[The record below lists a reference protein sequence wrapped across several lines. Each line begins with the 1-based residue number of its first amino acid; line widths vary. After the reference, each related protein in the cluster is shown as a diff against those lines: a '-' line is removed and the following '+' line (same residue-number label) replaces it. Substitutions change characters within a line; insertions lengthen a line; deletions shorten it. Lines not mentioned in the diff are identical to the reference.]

1 LTDHLHKHNL
11 TQVSFVF
18 AKPSVAAI
26 VITDGGLRVGDTIHF
41 KGHTTDF
48 TQRVDSMQIDNQS
61 VDEAGVGDDVGIKTP
76 DRVRPGD
83 VAYKVS
89 EGA

>member
-1 LTDHLHKHNL
+1 MPESKIGE
-11 TQVSFVF
+11 VVKFF
-18 AKPSVAAI
+18 AKPGVAAL
-26 VITDGGLRVGDTIHF
+26 VVTDGNLRVGDNIRF

-48 TQRVDSMQIDNQS
+48 TQRVDSMQIDNQP
-61 VDEAGVGDDVGIKTP
+61 VDEAGVGDDVGIKTA

-89 EGA
+89 EA

>member
-1 LTDHLHKHNL
+1 MPESKIGE
-11 TQVSFVF
+11 VVKFF
-18 AKPSVAAI
+18 AKPGVAAI
-26 VITDGGLRVGDTIHF
+26 VITDGGLKVGDTVHF

-48 TQRVDSMQIDNQS
+48 TQRVDSMQIDNQP
-61 VDEAGVGDDVGIKTP
+61 VDEAGVGDDVGVKTS

-89 EGA
+89 EG

>member
-1 LTDHLHKHNL
+1 MPESK
-11 TQVSFVF
+11 VGEVVKFF
-18 AKPSVAAI
+18 AKPSVAAL
-26 VITDGGLRVGDTIHF
+26 VITDGGLKAGDTIHF

-48 TQRVDSMQIDNQS
+48 TQRVDSMQIDNQP
-61 VDEAGVGDDVGIKTP
+61 VEEAAVGDDVGMRVA

-89 EGA
+89 ET

>member
-1 LTDHLHKHNL
+1 MPESK
-11 TQVSFVF
+11 VGEVVKFF

-26 VITDGGLRVGDTIHF
+26 VITDGGLKAGDTIHF

-48 TQRVDSMQIDNQS
+48 TQLVDSMQIDNQS
-61 VDEAGVGDDVGIKTP
+61 VDEAGVGDDVGIRVTE
-76 DRVRPGD
+76 RVRPGD

-89 EGA
+89 EA

>member
-1 LTDHLHKHNL
+1 MPESKIGE
-11 TQVSFVF
+11 VVKFF

-26 VITDGGLRVGDTIHF
+26 VITDGGLTVGDTVHF

-61 VDEAGVGDDVGIKTP
+61 VDEAAVGDDVGIKAAE
-76 DRVRPGD
+76 RVRPGD
-83 VAYKVS
+83 VAYKVT
-89 EGA
+89 EA